1 MKAATTVKNTTTKN
15 TVTLTD
21 KIEVQ
26 FPVIQKGSKGTAVS
40 MLQAMLGVKVD
51 GDFGNDTDTSL
62 KAFQKNVKL
71 TEDGICGKDTW
82 TKIIEHMKVNTK

>member
-1 MKAATTVKNTTTKN
+1 MKNTTTKN

-51 GDFGNDTDTSL
+51 GDFGNDTDTSAESISEKR
-62 KAFQKNVKL
+62 KAHSRRDLWKRYLDKG
-71 TEDGICGKDTW
+71 D
-82 TKIIEHMKVNTK
+82 

>member
-1 MKAATTVKNTTTKN
+1 MNTKTNTTSN
-15 TVTLTD
+15 TAKKTVSLTG
-21 KIEVQ
+21 KMEVQ
-26 FPVIQKGSKGTAVS
+26 LPVIQKGSKGTAVS

-71 TEDGICGKDTW
+71 TADGICGKDTW
-82 TKIIEHMKVNTK
+82 TKVIEHVKANTK